1 MTNQPVPITITDPTG
16 LYPFTFVKGPM
27 GPQGPTPE
35 YVSVEKAMYDLTVE
49 RLRQL
54 VEENE
59 TLKIKAKS
67 YDLLIETIMSLEHHA
82 NKKDMKV
89 EALLDYAAKH
99 RDAKR
104 DVEALESIVGSLDDE
119 LSKAEGDRRVLALEV
134 HQWRKTSGK
143 FPWRSDA
150 LDEARKRTNESGAI
164 QRGLKGE

>member
-16 LYPFTFVKGPM
+16 LYPFTFIDK
-27 GPQGPTPE
+27 PTTE

-49 RLRQL
+49 RIRQL
-54 VEENE
+54 AEENE

-89 EALLDYAAKH
+89 EALLDYAAKYQ
-99 RDAKR
+99 DAKQ
-104 DVEALESIVGSLDDE
+104 DVEALESIVSNLDRE
-119 LSKAEGDRRVLALEV
+119 LGRAEGDRRVLALET
-134 HQWRKTSGK
+134 HQWRETSGK

-150 LDEARKRTNESGAI
+150 LDEARKRTNESGALE
-164 QRGLKGE
+164 RGLKEE